1 MSSQNDMTFQMN
13 DQGKRQDL
21 TLTRDLTLMTRMTEY
36 LALLGCDLPVA
47 LGSNLRS
54 EILWEGQ

>member
-1 MSSQNDMTFQMN
+1 MTFQMN

-21 TLTRDLTLMTRMTEY
+21 TPVADPCGPV
-36 LALLGCDLPVA
+36 ALGCDLPVA

>member
-1 MSSQNDMTFQMN
+1 MSSQNDITFQMN

-21 TLTRDLTLMTRMTEY
+21 TLMTEY